1 LAACQISSAADEP
14 TSLTTHGSIVVANHR
29 LTGVFA
35 GRDIVV
41 AGDANTCSE
50 AVGNVEIAEH
60 LDAGANA
67 IGAVAKAC
75 NDLPRARTKSLVET
89 AGHTHAG
96 EFAERQ
102 IFTASDKLARRLA
115 DRGVV
120 VTHDDLAGI

>member
-1 LAACQISSAADEP
+1 
-14 TSLTTHGSIVVANHR
+14 
-29 LTGVFA
+29 LTGFFA
-35 GRDIVV
+35 SRDVVV
-41 AGDANTCSE
+41 AGDANTCGE
-50 AVGNVEIAEH
+50 ALGNVEIAEH

-67 IGAVAKAC
+67 IGVVARTG

-102 IFTASDKLARRLA
+102 IFPASDKLARRLA

-120 VTHDDLAGI
+120 VTLDDLAGI